1 MVMEKEFIA
10 KIKEAFEIEDRELNM
25 EDEFKMYNEW
35 NSLAYLSI
43 IAMLDDEY
51 DIQIE
56 EDSFRNYHTIADLY
70 KAIQQVNGVPS
81 F

>member
-1 MVMEKEFIA
+1 MEKEFIA

-25 EDEFKMYNEW
+25 EDEFRIYNEW

-56 EDSFRNYHTIADLY
+56 EDSFKNYRTIADIY
-70 KAIQQVNGVPS
+70 NAIQKDNGIPS